1 MSTDSLDGLGTKG
14 GRERES
20 KVLYI
25 QKALFLIFPL
35 IANGQG
41 RIGIRAYGFHRG
53 MPSAALFKAMTRCR
67 KDQKV

>member
-14 GRERES
+14 IRKGES

-25 QKALFLIFPL
+25 QEALLLIFPP

-41 RIGIRAYGFHRG
+41 RIGIRAYGFRRG
-53 MPSAALFKAMTRCR
+53 MPSPALFKAMTRCR